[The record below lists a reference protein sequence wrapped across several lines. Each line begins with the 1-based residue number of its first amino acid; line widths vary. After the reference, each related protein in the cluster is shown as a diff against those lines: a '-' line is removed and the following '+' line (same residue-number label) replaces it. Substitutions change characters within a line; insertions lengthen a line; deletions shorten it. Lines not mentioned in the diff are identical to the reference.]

1 MISDLNMS
9 NEKMSDFVSFL
20 LLWFTLVV
28 KLRNLDFKSHSNT
41 LIFCWC
47 LFFDKKRCEFRF
59 ECSMEKC
66 FILFEKNMM
75 LDLNMSCQTLSGLV

>member
-47 LFFDKKRCEFRF
+47 LFL
-59 ECSMEKC
+59 
-66 FILFEKNMM
+66 IKNDVNS
-75 LDLNMSCQTLSGLV
+75 DLNVPWKNVSFCLRKT

>member
-41 LIFCWC
+41 LIFCCC

-59 ECSMEKC
+59 EYVPW
-66 FILFEKNMM
+66 KNVSFC
-75 LDLNMSCQTLSGLV
+75 LRKT